1 MPRSGG
7 DVSVLIADDY
17 AAIRRYVRDLLERGG
32 IRVVG
37 EAENGDDAV
46 RLCDQLRP
54 NIVVLDISMPVL
66 GGFAAAR
73 QIRELFPE
81 TKIIFLTSHALK
93 DVRSRSLAIGVPRLC
108 AQESC
113 RTRFADGH

>member
-17 AAIRRYVRDLLERGG
+17 AAIRRYVRDLLDRGG

-54 NIVVLDISMPVL
+54 DIVVLDISMPVL

-73 QIRELFPE
+73 QIRELSLE
-81 TKIIFLTSHALK
+81 TKIIFL
-93 DVRSRSLAIGVPRLC
+93 DEPRGQGVRKTKPCDWGATVM
-108 AQESC
+108 
-113 RTRFADGH
+113 